1 MAYETGRTVIDLLKI
16 CYVADSDIL
25 SDLKYLNPGQ
35 YLDFGDFIFRRT
47 TSHHFQYAYDVYT
60 GETGDIM
67 VLATARFGR
76 YGDSEES
83 GYFFYRVAN
92 RVLYDRGLLE
102 FTLSIPESLG
112 MVFHNF
118 TAMDIAIDT
127 KTDMAL
133 MMKRL
138 WHRDDITTIINGK
151 AVRDRKAVVK
161 NLNLVYS
168 TSLDRM
174 KYLTVNVKQAK
185 AAHDKTKGITVQA
198 YNKMRE
204 IEESSHKDYIREYY
218 GNPKRLYRLEV
229 RLNNAEIQDYCR
241 RQGITPGLDMVYDE
255 DMLSGIFYYH
265 LSSVI
270 RYTKGREKLDWKYLI
285 ARNGKV

>member
-1 MAYETGRTVIDLLKI
+1 MAYETGRAVIDLLKI
-16 CYVADSDIL
+16 CYVADTDIL
-25 SDLKYLNPGQ
+25 SDLKDLNPGQ
-35 YLDFGDFIFRRT
+35 SLDFGDFRFRRT
-47 TSHHFQYAYDVYT
+47 TSHHFQYAYDVS
-60 GETGDIM
+60 TGDIGNIM
-67 VLATARFGR
+67 VVAAARFGR
-76 YGDSEES
+76 YGDNEEN
-83 GYFFYRVAN
+83 GYFFYRIAN
-92 RVLYDRGLLE
+92 HVLYDRDLLK

-118 TAMDIAIDT
+118 TAMDIAIDA
-127 KTDMAL
+127 KTDIAM

-185 AAHDKTKGITVQA
+185 AAHDKTKGVTVQA

-204 IEESSHKDYIREYY
+204 IEESSYKDYIREYY
-218 GNPKRLYRLEV
+218 GNPKKLYRLEV

-241 RQGITPGLDMVYDE
+241 RLGIITRLDMVYDE
-255 DMLSGIFYYH
+255 GRLSDMFYYH

-270 RYTKGREKLDWKYLI
+270 RYTKGRTKLNWKDLI
-285 ARNGKV
+285 AHNGKV